1 MKAKIFVKI
10 KKNPGANGAG
20 ISNNELFP

>member
-20 ISNNELFP
+20 ISNNDLFP